1 MRPRIRIPLSAAER
15 AVMSTWRKR
24 VLAVY
29 ALLVAA
35 LAGYWALT
43 PGTRTIA
50 QGMSKDEQARAEA
63 CVQQNESADN
73 AAPNVSAR
81 MAISN
86 AKPACPAA
94 DDRAN

>member
-15 AVMSTWRKR
+15 AVMSTWRRR

-29 ALLVAA
+29 ALLAAA
-35 LAGYWALT
+35 LAGYLVLT
-43 PGTRTIA
+43 PNTRTTA
-50 QGMSKDEQARAEA
+50 QGVSKDEQVRAET
-63 CVQQNESADN
+63 CVPHN
-73 AAPNVSAR
+73 AAGNAASNVSGR
-81 MAISN
+81 TAIRN

>member
-24 VLAVY
+24 VFAVY

-50 QGMSKDEQARAEA
+50 QGVSKDEQVRAET
-63 CVQQNESADN
+63 CVPHN
-73 AAPNVSAR
+73 AAGDAASNVSGG
-81 MAISN
+81 MAIRN